1 MSTGSKCEHEQK
13 IKWNIWLLLKHS
25 RDASLGAIKSTW
37 KTWQLQWGIR
47 VSLINRVHV
56 ILVIW
61 GIISFLSF
69 QLSNRRELSPKLS
82 QLEFK
87 GKWWK
92 CLFCRS
98 WNLEFFGKIMGTC
111 LAVHSL
117 TADCSLCRSTAIA
130 AWSLQDQTWEEKVLT

>member
-1 MSTGSKCEHEQK
+1 MSTSSKCEQEQK
-13 IKWNIWLLLKHS
+13 IKWNIWLCLKHS

-47 VSLINRVHV
+47 VSLINRVHA

-82 QLEFK
+82 QIKVKE
-87 GKWWK
+87 KWWK

-98 WNLEFFGKIMGTC
+98 WNLEFSGEILGSC
-111 LAVHSL
+111 LAVHNL